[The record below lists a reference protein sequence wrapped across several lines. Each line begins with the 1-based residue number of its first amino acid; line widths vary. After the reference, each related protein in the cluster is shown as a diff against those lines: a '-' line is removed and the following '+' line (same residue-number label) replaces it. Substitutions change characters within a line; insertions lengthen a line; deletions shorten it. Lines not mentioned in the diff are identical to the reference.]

1 LENYHT
7 LGHLRLLGMCMSVA
21 YLTGNSQE
29 DFTCF
34 SDQDLIDWYRNHR
47 NDAYVDLYEP
57 ALQEKEAA

>member
-1 LENYHT
+1 
-7 LGHLRLLGMCMSVA
+7 MSVA